1 MERVKISGVRQRV
14 DKGIDPNSEVTKV
27 SFLQM
32 VFKDA
37 FVLNKF
43 EFAFSSWIWNQ
54 NNFES
59 LEF

>member
-1 MERVKISGVRQRV
+1 MRQRV
-14 DKGIDPNSEVTKV
+14 DTGIDPNSEVTKV

-43 EFAFSSWIWNQ
+43 EFAFSS
-54 NNFES
+54 
-59 LEF
+59 

>member
-43 EFAFSSWIWNQ
+43 EFAFSS
-54 NNFES
+54 
-59 LEF
+59 